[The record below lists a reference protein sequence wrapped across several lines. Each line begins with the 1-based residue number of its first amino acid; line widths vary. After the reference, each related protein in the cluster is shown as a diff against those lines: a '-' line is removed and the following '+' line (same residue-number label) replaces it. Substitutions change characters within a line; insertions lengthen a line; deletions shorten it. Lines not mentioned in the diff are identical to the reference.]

1 MSKQTNRDAF
11 RSRWGFILACI
22 GSAVGMGN
30 IWRFPYL
37 VSAWGGMTFLL
48 PYFLF
53 VLLIG
58 STGIIGEMA
67 LGRVTRTGPIGAFG
81 QAAAVRGKQRL
92 GQALGGIPVLGSLAL
107 AIGYSCVVGWIF
119 KYLSLAVSG
128 GLYAM
133 GQDMP
138 LIESTFLSTASGWG
152 NNFWL
157 VTALVV
163 NFAIMAFGVAG
174 GIERANKVMMPV
186 LFFLFAALGIY
197 ISTLPGAS
205 EGYRYIFT
213 LDPEGLKEPKLWIYA
228 FGQAFFSLSVA
239 GNGTVIYGS
248 YFSDEESIPYAA
260 RNVAIFDTL
269 AALLAAFVVIP
280 AMAAGGADLSSGG
293 PGLMFMALVNV
304 FNGMAGG
311 QVIGI
316 VFFVCV
322 LFAGLTS
329 LVNLYEVSIEA
340 LQDKLHMKRLGAV
353 AVIGVIGM
361 GVSLCIQAI
370 VSDWMDVVSIY
381 ICPLGALLAG
391 IVFFWVA
398 GKDYVLAAVNKGAS
412 KPIGAWF
419 YPLSKYVYCAFA
431 LLALIAG
438 AVLGGIG

>member
-1 MSKQTNRDAF
+1 MSKQTERDTF

-67 LGRVTRTGPIGAFG
+67 LGRSTRSGPIGAFG
-81 QAAAVRGKQRL
+81 QAAALRGRRST
-92 GQALGGIPVLGSLAL
+92 GEAIGYIPVLGSLAL

-119 KYLSLAVSG
+119 KYFALA
-128 GLYAM
+128 
-133 GQDMP
+133 
-138 LIESTFLSTASGWG
+138 
-152 NNFWL
+152 
-157 VTALVV
+157 V
-163 NFAIMAFGVAG
+163 NFAIMAFGVGG

-186 LFFLFAALGIY
+186 LFFLFAGLGVY
-197 ISTLPGAS
+197 IATLPGAGD
-205 EGYRYIFT
+205 GYRYIFT
-213 LDPEGLKEPKLWIYA
+213 LDPAGLADPKLWIYA

-248 YFSDEESIPYAA
+248 YFSDDESIPSAA
-260 RNVAIFDTL
+260 RNVALFDTL
-269 AALLAAFVVIP
+269 AALLAALVIIP
-280 AMAAGGADLSSGG
+280 AMAAGGADLSDGG
-293 PGLMFMALVNV
+293 PGLMFIFLVNV
-304 FNGMAGG
+304 FNGMPGG
-311 QVIGI
+311 RVIGL
-316 VFFVCV
+316 VFFLCV

-329 LVNLYEVSIEA
+329 LVNLYEVSVEA
-340 LQDKLHMKRLGAV
+340 LQDKLRLKRVAAV
-353 AVIGVIGM
+353 AVIAAIGTA
-361 GVSLCIQAI
+361 VSLCIQAI

-391 IVFFWVA
+391 ILFFWVA
-398 GKDYVLAAVNKGAS
+398 GKDFVFAAVNEGAG

-419 YPLSKYVYCAFA
+419 YPLSKYVYCACA

-438 AVLGGIG
+438 ALLGGIG